1 MRFVRINSLTLKVD
15 NALIGDD
22 VDFINRPDY
31 DMWIQSDAA
40 KLKDTYTVATGTFTS
55 LPQYPEDGKLYE
67 WNEATT
73 NWVEV
78 V

>member
-1 MRFVRINSLTLKVD
+1 
-15 NALIGDD
+15 
-22 VDFINRPDY
+22 
-31 DMWIQSDAA
+31 MWIQSDAA

-55 LPQYPEDGKLYE
+55 LPQYPEDGKLYD
-67 WNEATT
+67 WNEDTT